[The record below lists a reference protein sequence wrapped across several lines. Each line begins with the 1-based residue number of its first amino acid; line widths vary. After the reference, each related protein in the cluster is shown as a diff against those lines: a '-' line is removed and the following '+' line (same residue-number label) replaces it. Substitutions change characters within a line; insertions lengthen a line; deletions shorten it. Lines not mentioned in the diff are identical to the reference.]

1 LVDRACSHDGQRQD
15 GLNVNAM
22 NIGYGGTQRMT
33 EGCLGAFDPFQQ
45 IGDDT
50 QEIIFS
56 EKDDGP
62 LLLHATK

>member
-1 LVDRACSHDGQRQD
+1 
-15 GLNVNAM
+15 M

-50 QEIIFS
+50 QEMIFS